1 MRLEFTLTGVSPLI
15 THNGAAGLDTRS
27 PLSREIAAIAAKRG
41 GDRTEV
47 DEQRL
52 RQLECRRSLYLGADD
67 RPTLPE
73 AALRAMIE
81 TAARK
86 TRQGPLVREGLMIEG
101 VRLDYDVERYGESVE
116 ELSTKAQFVA
126 PVVVGR
132 TRILRT
138 RAKFDCPWSVAGVA
152 DVDEELVD
160 LDKLQR
166 WLAVG
171 GRRVGLGDWRPQ
183 TSGHYGR
190 FDVKDVTK
198 LRDAA

>member
-1 MRLEFTLTGVSPLI
+1 MIE
-15 THNGAAGLDTRS
+15 NRS
-27 PLSREIAAIAAKRG
+27 PQDEAGPAGARRAH
-41 GDRTEV
+41 DRT
-47 DEQRL
+47 
-52 RQLECRRSLYLGADD
+52 
-67 RPTLPE
+67 RPAGTTTS
-73 AALRAMIE
+73 R
-81 TAARK
+81 
-86 TRQGPLVREGLMIEG
+86 
-101 VRLDYDVERYGESVE
+101 RYGESVE
-116 ELSTKAQFVA
+116 ELSTEGAVSWRRW
-126 PVVVGR
+126 VVGR

-190 FDVKDVTK
+190 FDVKGRDQAAGRG
-198 LRDAA
+198 LRPALPR